1 MYPLATRLNVRL
13 AELLGVLSLGT
24 DVGLGQPMEHALR
37 QCVIALRLADRFELD
52 LELRAT
58 IYYTALLMNVG
69 GHSDGY
75 ERAQWFGDD
84 IALLAARYGV
94 RDSRGMRAAAST
106 MRRVGAGQPA
116 MRRVKVGARYVVL
129 GHRELDKS
137 VAERVRI
144 ASDLARRLRLPDD
157 VVEAMS
163 AGDERWDG
171 KGGPFRMSGLA
182 IPAATRFVQV
192 AEFVEVAHRLG
203 GTKAVVDLAQRR
215 SGNQLDP
222 RLCAAM
228 CADPDFFVDGLDD
241 KPIWQVV
248 IDDQPT
254 LAVYLSA
261 TQFDAALHMIADLI
275 DLKSPYTAGHSRA
288 VAKLA
293 AAAGDRLGT
302 DIDDV
307 DQLYRAGLVHDLGRL
322 GISNAIWHKRGVLTG
337 AERDEVR
344 TYPLLSA
351 RILAAAPALR
361 ELGELAGMHRERLDG
376 SGYPHGLAGR
386 RIPHDARVL
395 AAADAYRSMREAR
408 PHRVPFTREETA
420 LRMRAEARA
429 GRLDDRAAEAVLA
442 AAAAPS
448 TASSAQPVNG
458 AASLSSDE
466 LAVLRLLVRGM
477 RPREIAR
484 ELMVA
489 QRKVERRVRSVYAKT
504 NTSGRA
510 TASLYAMSHDL
521 VLD

>member
-37 QCVIALRLADRFELD
+37 QCVIALRLADRFEVD
-52 LELRAT
+52 LQQRAT

-69 GHSDGY
+69 GHCDGY

-84 IALLAARYGV
+84 IALLAARYGT
-94 RDSRGMRAAAST
+94 RDSKGVRAAAAT
-106 MRRVGAGQPA
+106 MRRVGTGQPA
-116 MRRVKVGARYVVL
+116 MRRVKVGAKYVVN
-129 GHRELDKS
+129 GHRELEKNL
-137 VAERVRI
+137 AERVRI
-144 ASDLARRLRLPDD
+144 AADLARRLRLPDE
-157 VVEAMS
+157 VVDAIC
-163 AGDERWDG
+163 AGNERWDG
-171 KGGPFRMSGLA
+171 KGAPFRLAGLA
-182 IPAATRFVQV
+182 IPAATRFVQL

-203 GTKAVVDLAQRR
+203 GTKAAVELARRR
-215 SGNQLDP
+215 SGSHLDP

-228 CADPDFFVDGLDD
+228 CADADFFVDGLDD
-241 KPIWQVV
+241 KPTWQVV
-248 IDDQPT
+248 IDEQPT

-261 TQFDAALHMIADLI
+261 TQFDEALHMIADLI
-275 DLKSPYTAGHSRA
+275 DLKSPYTVGHSRA

-293 AAAGDRLGT
+293 AAAGELLGT

-322 GISNAIWHKRGVLTG
+322 GISNAIWHKRGVLTRS
-337 AERDEVR
+337 ERDELR

-361 ELGELAGMHRERLDG
+361 DLGELAGMHRERLDG
-376 SGYPHGLAGR
+376 SGYPAGRAGR
-386 RIPHDARVL
+386 RISHDARVL
-395 AAADAYRSMREAR
+395 AAADAYQSMREAR
-408 PHRVPFTREETA
+408 PHRVAYTREEA
-420 LRMRAEARA
+420 AIRMRAEVRA
-429 GRLDDRAAEAVLA
+429 GHLDGRAAEAVLA
-442 AAAAPS
+442 SVATQERRRPI
-448 TASSAQPVNG
+448 NG
-458 AASLSSDE
+458 AATLTAEE
-466 LAVLRLLVRGM
+466 LDVLRLLVRGM
-477 RPREIAR
+477 RPREISR

-489 QRKVERRVRSVYAKT
+489 QRKVERRIRTVYAKT